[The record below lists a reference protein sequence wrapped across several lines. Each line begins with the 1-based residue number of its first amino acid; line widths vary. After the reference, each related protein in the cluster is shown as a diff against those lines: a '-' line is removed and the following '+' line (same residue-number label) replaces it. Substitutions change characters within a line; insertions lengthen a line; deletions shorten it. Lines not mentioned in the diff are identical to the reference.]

1 MARWIMAERPPRQG
15 RAAVVGTT
23 IMLLIGI
30 AMGMVVG
37 TGLARLV
44 EAAHLEDLAKQFRDP
59 AATAPADVGTL
70 HL

>member
-1 MARWIMAERPPRQG
+1 M
-15 RAAVVGTT
+15 VGTT